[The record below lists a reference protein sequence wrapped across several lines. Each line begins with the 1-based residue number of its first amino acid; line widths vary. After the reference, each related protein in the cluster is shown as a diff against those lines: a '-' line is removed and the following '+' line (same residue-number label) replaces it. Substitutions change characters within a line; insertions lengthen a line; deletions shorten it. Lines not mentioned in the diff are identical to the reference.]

1 MGWGRHLILEPGQ
14 PTCLRYKQHIHWH
27 LTQIFVTF
35 FFFFNLHA
43 QFFCLSHQC
52 MSLTKYGTIC
62 KGNNQAPLFAP
73 VWNLK
78 WNLTYTFYP
87 ATCVLFTQLCFA
99 LSAFIV
105 CTGYNNTTR
114 EVATHPFSWTSKII
128 DIYTHSRRWCP
139 IFFFPY
145 LHSRTPGWQ
154 NTVSQDI
161 LCNFF
166 FPAHL
171 RPKLRQEAIFII
183 ASSFIWCLSL
193 CLLSTE

>member
-1 MGWGRHLILEPGQ
+1 MRKASDSWTRSANMPALQTAHSLAFNTNICHL
-14 PTCLRYKQHIHWH
+14 
-27 LTQIFVTF
+27 

-105 CTGYNNTTR
+105 CTSYNNTTR

-139 IFFFPY
+139 IFFFPVSPQSHPRMTEY
-145 LHSRTPGWQ
+145 SEPGHI
-154 NTVSQDI
+154 V
-161 LCNFF
+161 
-166 FPAHL
+166 
-171 RPKLRQEAIFII
+171 
-183 ASSFIWCLSL
+183 
-193 CLLSTE
+193 